1 MLIWIKGGGDLASGV
16 ALRLHHCHLR
26 VVISELPEPMAVR
39 RTVCFSEA
47 VRLGRC
53 TVEDVTAIRADSPE
67 AIRRIW
73 DEDAIP
79 VLVDPPLSLREEMKP
94 DVFIDATIAKRNTG
108 TSITDA
114 PLVIALGP
122 GFTAGED
129 CHAVIETLRGHWL
142 GRVITKGSAAPNTG
156 IPGVIGGYGKE
167 RVFRAPQD
175 GIFHAERTFGDLVE
189 RGEEVA
195 SVDGMPIFAEIGGMI
210 RGMLPEG
217 IHVTKGVK
225 AGDIDPRGRKA
236 DYTTISDKAMAIAGG
251 VLEAIL
257 TFNPCRF

>member
-26 VVISELPEPMAVR
+26 VVISELSEPLAVR

-53 TVEDVTAIRADSPE
+53 KVEDVTAIRADSPDE
-67 AIRRIW
+67 IQGIW
-73 DEDAIP
+73 DAGAIP
-79 VLVDPPLSLREEMKP
+79 VLVNPPVSLREEMKP

-108 TSITDA
+108 TTIADA

-142 GRVITKGSAAPNTG
+142 GRVITSGSAVPNTG
-156 IPGVIGGYGKE
+156 IPGMIGGYGKE

-175 GIFHAERTFGDLVE
+175 GIFHAEKTFGDLVTK
-189 RGEEVA
+189 GEEVA

-217 IHVTKGVK
+217 IRVTKGVK
-225 AGDIDPRGRKA
+225 AGDIDPRGREA

-257 TFNPCRF
+257 AFNPCRF